1 MAVFNLN
8 KAQQQK
14 LTLFVIC
21 IVISFFVWCLFAL
34 SNHYVYRVN
43 VAVDYVNGP
52 EKRAFHPLQSDTV
65 NMQVEGTGWQVLF
78 SGLRLA
84 PIRANVDL
92 SGLKNRD
99 WIVFSNQLE
108 YINRQFDANQKVVAV
123 SPDTLYFSFSE
134 QAVKKVPVKLAYDL
148 DFKQQY
154 NISSDVD
161 IKPKFVTVT
170 GPLEDLVQIE
180 SWQTDTLKR
189 NNISADIT
197 ARLSLMKNKQSNFSV
212 YPTAVDVVVPVD
224 EVTEKIIEVIIKPEN
239 AKAYQSVKIIPEKVR
254 LTVMVALHEYRNIN
268 RDAFEAVINLE
279 DWKKNKVSNLPIIV
293 TKQPEYVN
301 IIKIEPQNASFLV
314 RE

>member
-8 KAQQQK
+8 KTQQRK
-14 LTLFVIC
+14 LTLFAIC

-34 SNHYVYRVN
+34 SNHYLYRVN
-43 VAVDYVNGP
+43 VSVDYVNGP

-65 NMQVEGTGWQVLF
+65 NMQVKGTGWQMLF

-84 PIRANVDL
+84 PVKVNVDL

-99 WIVFSNQLE
+99 WIVFSNQLG
-108 YINRQFDANQKVVAV
+108 YINRQFDANQEVVAV

-148 DFKQQY
+148 DFKNQY
-154 NISSDVD
+154 NISSNVE

-180 SWQTDTLKR
+180 SWQTDTLRKS
-189 NNISADIT
+189 NVSEDIV

-212 YPTAVDVVVPVD
+212 HPTAVDVLVPVD
-224 EVTEKIIEVIIKPEN
+224 EVTEKMIEVIVKPEN

-254 LTVMVALHEYRNIN
+254 LTIMVSLHDYANIN
-268 RDAFEAVINLE
+268 RDAFEAVINLD
-279 DWKKNKVSNLPIIV
+279 DWKKKQVGSLPIII
-293 TKQPEYVN
+293 TKQPDFVD
-301 IIKIEPQNASFLV
+301 IIKVEPQNASFFI